1 MERSPLPHI
10 RLVSVNISQS
20 MSAPRSSDL
29 ERELDEAI
37 FSFADIQSE
46 LHYKQAKTALHE
58 LVDRLDLSPRERT
71 GLEDSLRDLETLLD
85 KLESDVVQIAAF
97 GMVGRGKSSL
107 LNALVGKPVF
117 ETGPLHGVTR
127 SQQSVDWTLTRS
139 SFGEGYDDILQVSL
153 PSGGTSRIEL
163 VDTPGLDEVDGETRA
178 ELAHRIAKR
187 ADLILFVISGDI
199 TQIEYDALSQIRD
212 AGKPLLLV
220 FNKID
225 QYPDT
230 DRQAI
235 YEQIRDKR
243 VRQLLTG
250 DCIVMA
256 AASPLEAVAVR
267 RSDGS
272 TGVVMETGDPQVQE
286 LKLKILEI
294 LQREGKSLVAL
305 NSMLFADEVN
315 DRVVERKM
323 EIRDRHANRV
333 IWNSVIAKATAIALN
348 PVTVLDVLT
357 AATIDVALL
366 MSLSRLYG
374 IPMTQT
380 GAIDLLQKIA
390 LSMGGISA
398 SELLA
403 NLGLSG
409 LKSLLGVAT
418 PVTGGLALGGYVS
431 VAVTQASVAGVS
443 TYGIGQVAKTY
454 FARGASWG
462 PEGPKAV
469 VQQILHSMDET
480 SILSQ
485 IKEELQQKLAGSA

>member
-1 MERSPLPHI
+1 
-10 RLVSVNISQS
+10 
-20 MSAPRSSDL
+20 MSNPGSSDL
-29 ERELDEAI
+29 ERELDEAL

-46 LHYKQAKTALHE
+46 LHYKQAKTALND
-58 LVDRLDLSPRERT
+58 LVARLDLSPRERA
-71 GLEDSLRDLETLLD
+71 GLEEQVRDLETLLD
-85 KLESDVVQIAAF
+85 KLEADVVQIAAF

-127 SQQSVDWTLTRS
+127 SQQSVDWTLTRD
-139 SFGEGYDDILQVSL
+139 SFGDGTDDVLRVSL
-153 PSGGTSRIEL
+153 SGSGTSRIEL
-163 VDTPGLDEVDGETRA
+163 VDTPGLDEVDGQTRA
-178 ELAHRIAKR
+178 DLAHHIAKR

-199 TQIEYDALSQIRD
+199 TQVEYDALSQIRE

-225 QYPDT
+225 QYPDA

-235 YEQIRDKR
+235 YEQVRDKR
-243 VRQLLTG
+243 VGQLLTS
-250 DCIVMA
+250 DRIVMA

-267 RSDGS
+267 RADGS
-272 TGVVMETGDPQVQE
+272 RGVVMESGAPQVRE
-286 LKLKILEI
+286 LKLKILDI

-315 DRVVERKM
+315 EQVVQRKM
-323 EIRDRHANRV
+323 DIRERHANRI
-333 IWNSVIAKATAIALN
+333 IWNAVITKAMAIALN
-348 PVTVLDVLT
+348 PVTVLDVMT

-366 MSLSRLYG
+366 VSLSRLYG

-398 SELLA
+398 SDLLA

-418 PVTGGLALGGYVS
+418 PMTGGLALGGYVS
-431 VAVTQASVAGVS
+431 VAATQASVAGVS

-454 FARGASWG
+454 LANGASWG

-469 VQQILHSMDET
+469 VRQILDSLDET

-485 IKEELQQKLAGSA
+485 IKDELHQKIARSA